1 MASKLELPNEETM
14 QLKDLDNLQH
24 ELNLIYQSKNLSDK
38 SVRTNLNSC
47 LGKLKGYILVAD
59 RKNLTD
65 YFGKFYNLNLL
76 DLFIDFL
83 ELGIQPISFSI
94 IEMFSFFISN
104 IENKDFLDYLYK
116 TKYPANIPD
125 IPDIKINILD
135 KLINLDPL
143 KDDEFLSIQ
152 VNFIKSLTLK
162 KINIDS
168 LHYFYNSDIGLF
180 PILIKSF
187 SLYNHSDPIIR
198 NVVKNIFLSI
208 IKIEDKNLR
217 EFLTTFPIN
226 LYFTNIIFEFKN
238 TIIKLSLIDFNQNE
252 INENCKMMRKYHD
265 SIYDSC
271 LYLSD
276 LLLLNIE
283 KINYII
289 INCLLNEII
298 LPSINSIAN
307 YQNQENINIYYSLYV
322 LSLILYTIKNEF
334 LYNLITFLL
343 FREKIPK
350 PFLEKITSAKFN
362 KIDDEIMEN
371 INILIVKSQD
381 ADVNDENWKSISKLM
396 KKTNGIDLSNGE
408 LDYENIYD
416 YVQNFMN
423 YKNEYTNNPIF
434 ENINFFFLCND
445 DSILLIL
452 NLIINSCIS
461 FYKNIKRENNDYNIL
476 NNNFFQIDL
485 KDHNSKNI
493 FNRLFNY
500 LNSSKNFRMA
510 TNELML
516 YNIQSFIKL
525 FLENNNNN
533 NEYKKILS
541 KLLLNL
547 IEKQINDMQKKIEKD
562 PSSIKYLFD
571 SGNKAYTYYIKNIEK
586 KISDLSTL
594 SHILIPLIYLD
605 KIQEIPPS
613 LKEDGYIYD
622 YIKNYFFKIIFIN
635 DIINDLENNEND
647 IIKNKSIP
655 LVIDTF
661 SLNIGKEY
669 KLEELNDDCYH
680 CKIYKNNN
688 YIKCGIV
695 FSLEMIYFGQI
706 MSDNFNDL
714 SKVKIFKK
722 IPLRYLEMKKTE
734 DSCILNIFDKTN
746 EGTYKNCIKM
756 HGLNPENTVDIY
768 DYCLQQV
775 FNSQLEEKK
784 VFNEFIVKIKKNL
797 DIY

>member
-1 MASKLELPNEETM
+1 MASKLEIPNEQVM
-14 QLKDLDNLQH
+14 QLKDLDNLLD
-24 ELNLIYQSKNLSDK
+24 ELNLIYQSNDFSDK
-38 SVRTNLNSC
+38 KVITNMNSC
-47 LGKLKGYILVAD
+47 FGKLKGYLLVAD

-65 YFGKFYNLNLL
+65 YFGRFYNLNFL
-76 DLFIDFL
+76 DVFINFL
-83 ELGIQPISFSI
+83 ELGIQPINFSI
-94 IEMFSFFISN
+94 LEMVYFFISN
-104 IENKDFLDYLYK
+104 IQNKDFLDYLYK

-125 IPDIKINILD
+125 IPDIEINILD

-143 KDDEFLSIQ
+143 NNDEFLDIQ
-152 VNFIKSLTLK
+152 VNFIKSLTLNK
-162 KINIDS
+162 MNVDS

-180 PILIKSF
+180 PILTKSF

-226 LYFTNIIFEFKN
+226 LYFTNLIFEFKN
-238 TIIKLSLIDFNQNE
+238 TIIKLSLVDFNSNK
-252 INENCKMMRKYHD
+252 IDKNYNMMRKYHD
-265 SIYDSC
+265 SIFDSC

-276 LLLLNIE
+276 LLLLKIE
-283 KINYII
+283 KINYFI

-298 LPSINSIAN
+298 LPSINAIAD
-307 YQNQENINIYYSLYV
+307 YQNQENINTYYSLYV

-343 FREKIPK
+343 FREKNPK
-350 PFLEKITSAKFN
+350 PLLDKINSAKFN

-371 INILIVKSQD
+371 INNLLVKSQD
-381 ADVNDENWKSISKLM
+381 ADINGENWKKISKLM
-396 KKTNGIDLSNGE
+396 NKTNGIDLSNGE
-408 LDYENIYD
+408 IDYENIYD
-416 YVQNFMN
+416 YVKNFMN
-423 YKNEYTNNPIF
+423 YKNEYTNNSIF

-445 DSILLIL
+445 DSIILIL

-461 FYKNIKRENNDYNIL
+461 FYKNIKKENNDYNIL

-485 KDHNSKNI
+485 NDHDSKNI
-493 FNRLFNY
+493 FNRLFNF
-500 LNSSKNFRMA
+500 LNSSKDFRMA

-525 FLENNNNN
+525 FMENNNNN
-533 NEYKKILS
+533 NGNKNVLS
-541 KLLLNL
+541 KMLLNL

-571 SGNKAYTYYIKNIEK
+571 SGNKAYTHYIKSIEK

-605 KIQEIPPS
+605 KIQEIPLS
-613 LKEDGYIYD
+613 LKEDRYIYD
-622 YIKNYFFKIIFIN
+622 FIKNYFFKIIFIN
-635 DIINDLENNEND
+635 DIINDLENNPND
-647 IIKNKSIP
+647 IIKNKGIP
-655 LVIDTF
+655 LVVDIF

-669 KLEELNDDCYH
+669 KLEELGDDCYH

-688 YIKCGIV
+688 YIKCGIA

-706 MSDNFNDL
+706 MSGNFNDL

-722 IPLRYLEMKKTE
+722 IPLRYLEMKKTD
-734 DSCILNIFDKTN
+734 DSCVLNIFDKTN
-746 EGTYKNCIKM
+746 ENTYKNCIKM
-756 HGLNPENTVDIY
+756 HGLNPDNTVDIY

-784 VFNEFIVKIKKNL
+784 LFNEFIDKIKKNL
-797 DIY
+797 DI

>member
-1 MASKLELPNEETM
+1 MASKIVFPNEETM
-14 QLKDLDNLQH
+14 QLKDLDNLLY
-24 ELNLIYQSKNLSDK
+24 ELKQIYQSKDLSNK
-38 SVRTNLNSC
+38 MVITNMNSC
-47 LGKLKGYILVAD
+47 FGRLKGYILVAD
-59 RKNLTD
+59 RKNLND
-65 YFGKFYNLNLL
+65 YFGKFYDLKLL
-76 DLFIDFL
+76 DLLIDFL
-83 ELGIQPISFSI
+83 ELEIQPISFSI
-94 IEMFSFFISN
+94 LEMVYFLVTN
-104 IENKDFLDYLYK
+104 IQNKNFLEFLYK

-125 IPDIKINILD
+125 IPDIKVNILD
-135 KLINLDPL
+135 KLITLDPINN
-143 KDDEFLSIQ
+143 DEFLDIQ
-152 VNFIKSLTLK
+152 VNFIKSLTLN

-168 LHYFYNSDIGLF
+168 LHFFYNSDIGLF
-180 PILIKSF
+180 PILTKSF

-238 TIIKLSLIDFNQNE
+238 TIIKLSLVDFNQNE
-252 INENCKMMRKYHD
+252 INENCKMMRKCHD

-298 LPSINSIAN
+298 LPSMSAIAN

-350 PFLEKITSAKFN
+350 PLLEKITSAKFN

-371 INILIVKSQD
+371 INNLIIKSQD
-381 ADVNDENWKSISKLM
+381 ADVNDENWKKISKLM

-408 LDYENIYD
+408 FDYENIYD
-416 YVQNFMN
+416 YVKNFMN

-445 DSILLIL
+445 DSIILTL

-476 NNNFFQIDL
+476 NNSFFQMDL
-485 KDHNSKNI
+485 NDPKSKNI
-493 FNRLFNY
+493 FNRLLNY

-516 YNIQSFIKL
+516 YNIQLFIKL

-533 NEYKKILS
+533 NEYKK
-541 KLLLNL
+541 
-547 IEKQINDMQKKIEKD
+547 
-562 PSSIKYLFD
+562 
-571 SGNKAYTYYIKNIEK
+571 
-586 KISDLSTL
+586 
-594 SHILIPLIYLD
+594 
-605 KIQEIPPS
+605 
-613 LKEDGYIYD
+613 
-622 YIKNYFFKIIFIN
+622 NYPKFF
-635 DIINDLENNEND
+635 
-647 IIKNKSIP
+647 
-655 LVIDTF
+655 
-661 SLNIGKEY
+661 
-669 KLEELNDDCYH
+669 
-680 CKIYKNNN
+680 
-688 YIKCGIV
+688 
-695 FSLEMIYFGQI
+695 
-706 MSDNFNDL
+706 
-714 SKVKIFKK
+714 
-722 IPLRYLEMKKTE
+722 
-734 DSCILNIFDKTN
+734 
-746 EGTYKNCIKM
+746 
-756 HGLNPENTVDIY
+756 
-768 DYCLQQV
+768 
-775 FNSQLEEKK
+775 
-784 VFNEFIVKIKKNL
+784 
-797 DIY
+797 